1 MSSPHG
7 SVATDG
13 WRTLLGPQFLGTS
26 TLLAGGVLLYAT
38 NEFLTVSLLP
48 SAIADIGGERL
59 YAWVT
64 TLYLVGSV
72 VAATTVNAVL
82 LRIGPRVSF
91 LLGLAVFGIGSVVCA
106 AAPGMEALLIGRT
119 LQGAAG
125 GLLAGLGYA
134 LINTALPRSLW
145 TRASAL
151 VSAMWGVAT
160 VTGPAAGG
168 LFAQFGWWRWAF
180 DIMAILA
187 LAMAVLVPLV
197 LPARRADPDGVEPAL
212 KMPVWSVLLL
222 GAAALTVSVAQV
234 PTSVSLTATLLAV
247 SLVLVAAFVVVD
259 RRMAVKV
266 LPPSTFGAGPLK
278 WIYLALTVLMAAA
291 MVDMYVPLFGQRLA
305 HLVPVA
311 AGFLGAALAVGWAVS
326 EILSA
331 SLSRRTIINRVVVGS
346 PLLIAMGLILA
357 AATQVDNATT
367 GRVVTWAL
375 ALTGTGVGIGM
386 AWPHLSAWSM
396 QFVHDE
402 KEGAAAAAAINT
414 IEVIAGAFGAGLAG
428 VAVNTAHGS
437 MVVAAR
443 ALFAVFAGV
452 GVVGAVASYRAIRE
466 TALSGIS
473 PARPRLPPQ

>member
-1 MSSPHG
+1 MSAPYDQ
-7 SVATDG
+7 AAADG
-13 WRTLLGPQFLGTS
+13 WRTLLGPRFLGTS
-26 TLLAGGVLLYAT
+26 ILLAGGVALYAT

-72 VAATTVNAVL
+72 VAATTVNALL

-91 LLGLAVFGIGSVVCA
+91 LLGLIVFGIGSVVCA
-106 AAPGMEALLIGRT
+106 LAPGMEVLLAGRT
-119 LQGAAG
+119 LQGTAG

-160 VTGPAAGG
+160 VTGPTAGG
-168 LFAQFGWWRWAF
+168 LFAQFGLWRWAF
-180 DIMAILA
+180 GVMAILA
-187 LAMAVLVPLV
+187 VAMVVLVPRV
-197 LPARRADPDGVEPAL
+197 LPARVDSGGAAPAL
-212 KMPVWSVLLL
+212 KVPVWSIVLL
-222 GAAALTVSVAQV
+222 GTAALTISVAQV
-234 PTSVSLTATLLAV
+234 PTNVGLTAALLAI
-247 SLVLVAAFVVVD
+247 SLVLVGAFILVD

-266 LPPSTFGAGPLK
+266 LPPSVFGNGPLK
-278 WIYLALTVLMAAA
+278 WIYLALAVLMASA

-311 AGFLGAALAVGWAVS
+311 AGFLGAALAIGWAVS

-331 SLSRRTIINRVVVGS
+331 SLSSRKAINRVVVIA
-346 PLLIAMGLILA
+346 PLVLALGLVLA
-357 AATQVDNATT
+357 AATQVDNAPA
-367 GRVVTWAL
+367 GLVVTWAL
-375 ALTGTGVGIGM
+375 ALTITGIGIGA

-396 QFVHDE
+396 QCIDDE
-402 KEGAAAAAAINT
+402 AEGAAAAAAINT

-428 VAVNTAHGS
+428 VVVNTAHGS
-437 MVVAAR
+437 TVIAAR
-443 ALFAVFAGV
+443 ALFAVFAAVGLV
-452 GVVGAVASYRAIRE
+452 GVWAARRATR
-466 TALSGIS
+466 AM
-473 PARPRLPPQ
+473 R